1 MKKIK
6 LPFDLKGLGKYPV
19 ETKRGDKVRIIC
31 TDRKRSIYPIIALI
45 TSSNNDTKCESVES
59 YTYEGKYDYEKNT
72 DSDLVF
78 ISEEYEKGDILYSSS
93 DNSKQHYIYFY
104 DSPDT
109 PRLVYGITENKSPCL
124 VYGITENKW
133 NFYSS
138 SDFFY
143 NEDIRPATTEERMLF
158 ITKLAEKGIYY
169 NSDTKKI
176 NYKFTLKDWCLMRKS
191 TCSLWTLCQFSHMDG
206 ESFVAV
212 GGVTYDYCIPCTEED
227 KYLIGT
233 CDDY

>member
-31 TDRKRSIYPIIALI
+31 TDAKNSVYPVIVLI
-45 TSSNNDTKCESVES
+45 TSYSNNIEYESVES
-59 YTYEGKYDYEKNT
+59 YACNGNYHCDRKT
-72 DSDLVF
+72 DLDLVF
-78 ISEEYEKGDILYSSS
+78 IDEEYEKGDILYSSS

-109 PRLVYGITENKSPCL
+109 PCL

-138 SDFFY
+138 SNFFY

-169 NSDTKKI
+169 NSDTKNI
-176 NYKFTLKDWCLMRKS
+176 NYKITLKDWCLMRKS

>member
-1 MKKIK
+1 MKRIEI
-6 LPFDLKGLGKYPV
+6 PFSLKDLDEYRI
-19 ETKRGDKVRIIC
+19 ETKHGDKVRIIC
-31 TDRKRSIYPIIALI
+31 TDRKDSTYPIVALI
-45 TSSNNDTKCESVES
+45 TSYNNNVERESVEF
-59 YTYEGKYDYEKNT
+59 YTRKGKYNYGRDT

-78 ISEEYEKGDILYSSS
+78 IDEEYNKGDILY
-93 DNSKQHYIYFY
+93 NSTDSNRQHYIYFY

-109 PRLVYGITENKSPCL
+109 PCLVYGITENKPCL

-143 NEDIRPATTEERMLF
+143 NEDVRLATTEERMLF

-176 NYKFTLKDWCLMRKS
+176 NYKFALKDWCLMRKS

>member
-31 TDRKRSIYPIIALI
+31 TDAKNSVYPVIVLI
-45 TSSNNDTKCESVES
+45 TSYSNNIEYESVES
-59 YTYEGKYDYEKNT
+59 YACNGNYHCDRKT
-72 DSDLVF
+72 DLDLVF
-78 ISEEYEKGDILYSSS
+78 IDEEYEKGDILYSSS

-109 PRLVYGITENKSPCL
+109 PCL

-138 SDFFY
+138 SNFFY
-143 NEDIRPATTEERMLF
+143 NEDIRPATTEERMLR
-158 ITKLAEKGIYY
+158 A
-169 NSDTKKI
+169 KKI
-176 NYKFTLKDWCLMRKS
+176 LSKKVSATYETGDTPKKLELKKELLIDEIL
-191 TCSLWTLCQFSHMDG
+191 
-206 ESFVAV
+206 
-212 GGVTYDYCIPCTEED
+212 EEMYE
-227 KYLIGT
+227 KNLFNF
-233 CDDY
+233 